1 MFIKKTEIYD
11 IDPDNPDVT
20 VLERTAEIIRAGGII
35 VYPTDTL
42 YGFGVDARNQV
53 AMNRLYD
60 LKGRDDKKPVS
71 LIVKNLHQAESIV
84 GKLQEY
90 ERTVFRKLLPGK
102 ITLILKKRKNTE
114 LPKLTQFRKIGF
126 RIPHYKICKILSELA
141 DCPITSTSVNISTKD
156 NLSSAKEIK
165 ALFNNQVDIILN
177 AGSLKKSK
185 GSTVIDL
192 VTMPPTILREG
203 DISKKEIERF
213 LGYKMRKSYPN
224 KFVITFVCSGNICRS
239 PMAEG
244 ILKKNISKSRYR
256 DLIEIG
262 SAGTLNINNSYPTI
276 ETLDVTHNAGIDI
289 IAHQSRGL
297 DEAIIRR
304 SNIVF
309 CMALDHLHYIQ
320 ENFPEYRSRIRLLK
334 QMGLER
340 QLSNPSIADPIG
352 RPLSYYEKIFN
363 QISDEISRTTPHIYK
378 LVDEFLQ
385 DIGKSVKKNEA

>member
-1 MFIKKTEIYD
+1 MFIKKTEIFD

-20 VLERTAEIIRAGGII
+20 VLERTAEIIRAGGIV

-42 YGFGVDARNQV
+42 YGFGVDARNQI
-53 AMNRLYD
+53 AMNRLYE
-60 LKGRDDKKPVS
+60 LKGRDKKKPVS
-71 LIVKNLHQAESIV
+71 LIVKNLNQAESIV
-84 GKLQEY
+84 GKLHEY

-126 RIPHYKICKILSELA
+126 RIPHYKISKILSELA
-141 DCPITSTSVNISTKD
+141 DCPITSTSVNISTKN

-177 AGSLKKSK
+177 AGSLKNSK

-192 VTMPPTILREG
+192 VTMPPTILRAG
-203 DISKKEIERF
+203 AISKKEIEGF
-213 LGYKMRKSYPN
+213 LGYQPRSSYPD

-244 ILKKNISKSRYR
+244 VLKKNIAKSKYR
-256 DLIEIG
+256 NFIEIG
-262 SAGTLNINNSYPTI
+262 SAGTLNINNSNPTI
-276 ETLDVTHNAGIDI
+276 ETLDVTYNAGIDI
-289 IAHQSRGL
+289 TVHRSRGL
-297 DEAIIRR
+297 DETIIRQ
-304 SNIVF
+304 SDIVI

-320 ENFPEYRSRIRLLK
+320 DNFPEYRSRIRLLK

-352 RPLSYYEKIFN
+352 RQLSYYEKIFL
-363 QISDEISRTTPHIYK
+363 QISDEVSRVMPHIYK

-385 DIGKSVKKNEA
+385 DTGKSI

>member
-20 VLERTAEIIRAGGII
+20 VMERAAEIIRSGGIV

-60 LKGRDDKKPVS
+60 LKGRDENKPVS
-71 LIVKNLHQAESIV
+71 LIVKNLNQAESIV
-84 GKLQEY
+84 GKLFEY
-90 ERTVFRKLLPGK
+90 ERTIFRKLLPGK
-102 ITLILKKRKNTE
+102 ITLILKKRKNTD
-114 LPKLTQFRKIGF
+114 LPKLKQFQKIGF
-126 RIPHYKICKILSELA
+126 RIPHHLTCKMLAELSNS
-141 DCPITSTSVNISTKD
+141 PITSTSVNISTKN

-203 DISKKEIERF
+203 DISKQEIERF
-213 LGYKMRKSYPN
+213 LGYKMRKSYPD

-262 SAGTLNINNSYPTI
+262 SAGTLNINNSSPTI

-289 IAHQSRGL
+289 MAHQSRGL
-297 DEAIIRR
+297 DEAIIRQ

-320 ENFPEYRSRIRLLK
+320 DNFPEYRSRVFLLK
-334 QMGLER
+334 QMGIER
-340 QLSNPSIADPIG
+340 QLSNPSVADPIG
-352 RPLSYYEKIFN
+352 RSLAFYEKIFM
-363 QISDEISRTTPHIYK
+363 QISDEVGRTTPHIYK
-378 LVDEFLQ
+378 LVDEFLK
-385 DIGKSVKKNEA
+385 DTGKSIKK